1 MDGTTYVLDADVFIE
16 AARRYY
22 AFDLAPKFWESLVH
36 HAANGRIQSIDRVKK
51 ELERGKDKLATW
63 ATSQFSDEFAS
74 TDEEDVTESYT
85 EVMGWV
91 QAQDQFSDA
100 AKADFASG
108 ADGWLVAYPK
118 SKRHIFV
125 THEVLNPSIKRKVPN
140 WGCVLNSGPR
150 FLHLETTQIDA
161 PTKNTMKFK
170 KLLMS
175 NAIHSL
181 ALPSPVRS
189 ACVRRRLWI

>member
-118 SKRHIFV
+118 SKRHIVV
-125 THEVLNPSIKRKVPN
+125 THEVLNPSIKRKVPIPN
-140 WGCVLNSGPR
+140 VCEAFGVSYVDTFAMLRELGVR
-150 FLHLETTQIDA
+150 FE
-161 PTKNTMKFK
+161 
-170 KLLMS
+170 
-175 NAIHSL
+175 
-181 ALPSPVRS
+181 
-189 ACVRRRLWI
+189 